1 MSLFSK
7 KKKQKKTKE
16 MLLNNDT
23 PFAVQEAYKALRT
36 NIMFSF
42 SEDSC
47 KTILVTSSVQGEGKS
62 ITAINLALALVNN
75 NFRVLLMDCDL
86 RLPTIAQKLG
96 LNAKPGLTNYLY
108 GEKDNTMSYFQKTNT
123 GLYVMTAG
131 DVPPNP
137 SETLNS
143 KAMQKLLG
151 ILQEKFD
158 YIILDT
164 PPVCTV
170 TDAVIL
176 SKNASGIVLVVR
188 QDVATYEGVD
198 STLSQLK
205 LAGANVIG
213 TVMTGTTA
221 IKKNYKK
228 YGYGYSGKKG

>member
-1 MSLFSK
+1 
-7 KKKQKKTKE
+7 
-16 MLLNNDT
+16 
-23 PFAVQEAYKALRT
+23 
-36 NIMFSF
+36 
-42 SEDSC
+42 
-47 KTILVTSSVQGEGKS
+47 
-62 ITAINLALALVNN
+62 
-75 NFRVLLMDCDL
+75 MDCDL

-108 GEKDNTMSYFQKTNT
+108 GEKNSSLSYFQKTNT

-143 KAMQKLLG
+143 KAMQRLLE

-170 TDAVIL
+170 TDAVVL

-198 STLSQLK
+198 FALSQLK
-205 LAGANVIG
+205 RAGATVIG

-228 YGYGYSGKKG
+228 YGYGYLGKKG